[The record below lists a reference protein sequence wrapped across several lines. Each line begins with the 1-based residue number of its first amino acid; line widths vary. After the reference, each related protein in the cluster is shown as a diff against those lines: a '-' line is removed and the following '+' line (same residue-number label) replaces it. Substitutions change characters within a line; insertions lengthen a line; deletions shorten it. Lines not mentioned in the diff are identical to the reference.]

1 MSPQLLD
8 LVLGASLIP
17 LGAVCYL
24 VATDRAA
31 GVLARSGKGDVRS
44 WLWLLPALVL
54 IGGILL
60 YPFAKTLYLSFKGG
74 DSSRFVGIDN
84 YKAIFSDPSL
94 VAVLKVNILWVV
106 AFPLGAVALGLL
118 TAVLLDRVR
127 YERLAKEI
135 ITMPTA
141 VSFVA
146 GSVMW
151 RLIYTYNAPGTAQ
164 IGTLN
169 AFLRL
174 LVPGFVPKAWLIDS
188 RFNNYALI
196 FVGVWMGTGL
206 ATLILSAAV
215 KGVPRELMEA
225 ARIDGAGEWAVFRH
239 VTLPELIP
247 ALAVVTTT
255 SVIAAIKVFDIVY
268 VMTGGNYNTDVIA
281 TRMYS
286 EQFAYGNTG
295 LACAIAVVLL
305 LAATP
310 VLLANRGAMRREEA
324 VWTS

>member
-1 MSPQLLD
+1 MSRQLLD
-8 LVLGASLIP
+8 LVLGVTLVP
-17 LGAVCYL
+17 LGVVCYL
-24 VATDRAA
+24 VAAEGAATRA
-31 GVLARSGKGDVRS
+31 GRRRQSRIRP
-44 WLWLLPALVL
+44 WLWLAPAFVL
-54 IGGILL
+54 IGGVLVYPLL
-60 YPFAKTLYLSFKGG
+60 KTLYLSFFGA
-74 DSSRFVGIDN
+74 DSTDFVGARN
-84 YKAIFSDPSL
+84 YKAVVTEPSL
-94 VAVLKVNILWVV
+94 ISVLKVNLLWIVV
-106 AFPLGAVALGLL
+106 FPLGAVLLGLL

-127 YERLAKEI
+127 YERLAKAI

-141 VSFVA
+141 ISFVA

-151 RLIYTYNAPGTAQ
+151 RLIYTYNPPGTPQ

-169 AFLRL
+169 AFLRA

-196 FVGVWMGTGL
+196 FVGIWMGTGL

-215 KGVPRELMEA
+215 KGVPKELLEA
-225 ARIDGAGEWAVFRH
+225 ARIDGATEWRVFWH
-239 VTLPELIP
+239 VTLPELVP

-286 EQFAYGNTG
+286 EQFAYQNTG
-295 LACAIAVVLL
+295 LACAIAIVLL
-305 LAATP
+305 LAVTP
-310 VLLANRGAMRREEA
+310 VLLANRGALKREA
-324 VWTS
+324 AWA

>member
-1 MSPQLLD
+1 MSRQVLD
-8 LVLGASLIP
+8 LVLGATLVP
-17 LGAVCYL
+17 LGVVAYL
-24 VATDRAA
+24 VAAEGVA
-31 GVLARSGKGDVRS
+31 GRVEHERQSPLRP
-44 WLWLLPALVL
+44 WLWLLPAFVL
-54 IGGILL
+54 IGGVLV
-60 YPFAKTLYLSFKGG
+60 YPLVKTLYLSFFGA
-74 DSSRFVGIDN
+74 DSSSFVGTRN
-84 YKAIFSDPSL
+84 YKAIVTESSL
-94 VAVLKVNILWVV
+94 LAVLKVNLLWIVL
-106 AFPLGAVALGLL
+106 FPLGAVLLGLV

-127 YERLAKEI
+127 YERLAKAI

-141 VSFVA
+141 ISFVA

-151 RLIYTYNAPGTAQ
+151 RLIYTYNAPGTPQ

-169 AFLRL
+169 AFLKA

-196 FVGVWMGTGL
+196 FVGIWMGTGL

-215 KGVPRELMEA
+215 KGVPKDLLEA
-225 ARIDGAGEWAVFRH
+225 ARIDGATEWRVFWH
-239 VTLPELIP
+239 VTLPELVP

-286 EQFAYGNTG
+286 EQFAYQNTG
-295 LACAIAVVLL
+295 LACAIAIVLL
-305 LAATP
+305 LAVTP
-310 VLLANRGAMRREEA
+310 VLLANRGAMRREA
-324 VWTS
+324 AWA